1 MTELEILAR
10 QGFKWMNGDQEIAS
24 TVDLLMVSVDIP
36 HNGSK
41 CCACN
46 GCSWLPPPMGVLGV
60 TQGEN
65 EIQKK

>member
-1 MTELEILAR
+1 
-10 QGFKWMNGDQEIAS
+10 MNGDQEIAF

-46 GCSWLPPPMGVLGV
+46 GCSWVPMGVLGV
-60 TQGEN
+60 TQGKN
-65 EIQKK
+65 EIQKKERS

>member
-1 MTELEILAR
+1 MTELEIIAR

-46 GCSWLPPPMGVLGV
+46 GCSWLPPHGCSWCDTRGKRN
-60 TQGEN
+60 T
-65 EIQKK
+65 KK